1 MPAAFQTPRMH
12 GFDRRGPDQDYG
24 DRFGSAIGHWG
35 DVLRCGANAARLAAW
50 HDDSKNKI
58 VESPVLPLKF
68 HGPRE
73 RARKSARR
81 KFWRFHP
88 TFRGLGN
95 CLLLLLAFSSIA
107 KF

>member
-73 RARKSARR
+73 QSI
-81 KFWRFHP
+81 
-88 TFRGLGN
+88 GC
-95 CLLLLLAFSSIA
+95 CLVWITMLVSHSQD
-107 KF
+107 